1 MRYARLRV
9 FLNTVYNYE
18 LRELL
23 AFYKKSA
30 FTYENHIWVDERQEA
45 HVTLFF
51 YHNNLIQLKGKLLG
65 IILANLSFSI
75 RTKRRE

>member
-1 MRYARLRV
+1 M

-23 AFYKKSA
+23 AFYKKST

-51 YHNNLIQLKGKLLG
+51 YRNNLIQLKGNLLG
-65 IILANLSFSI
+65 IILIIFQLDEAQRVNACA
-75 RTKRRE
+75 

>member
-1 MRYARLRV
+1 MRV

-23 AFYKKSA
+23 AFYKKKSA

-51 YHNNLIQLKGKLLG
+51 IT
-65 IILANLSFSI
+65 IIYFS
-75 RTKRRE
+75 